1 MNDFRNIWLPL
12 SEKFYR
18 VAYYLLES
26 EQDAQDAVQE
36 LYLKLWKSR
45 GSLRNLNNPTA
56 YGIALLKNI
65 CIDRLRRRQVR
76 KSEPL
81 GEGIPP
87 EAPSPE
93 CRMASKDLLKLIL
106 TEIDKLPDR
115 QAEVMKMMIMEDRD
129 YKEISERTGLSQVH
143 VRVLVSTARK
153 TLKQKLKI

>member
-12 SEKFYR
+12 SDKFYR

-26 EQDAQDAVQE
+26 EHDAEDAVQE

-45 GSLRNLNNPTA
+45 ESLKDIGTPVA
-56 YGIALLKNI
+56 YGIVLLKNI
-65 CIDRLRRRQVR
+65 CIDRLRRQAVR
-76 KSEPL
+76 KLEPL
-81 GEGIPP
+81 GRGVPP

-93 CRMASKDLLKLIL
+93 RRIASKDLLQLIL

-115 QAEVMKMMIMEDRD
+115 QAEVMKMMVLEDRD

>member
-1 MNDFRNIWLPL
+1 MNDFRNIWMPL
-12 SEKFYR
+12 SDKFYR
-18 VAYYLLES
+18 VAYHMLES
-26 EQDAQDAVQE
+26 EQDAEDAVQE

-45 GSLRNLNNPTA
+45 DGLKDLNNPAA
-56 YGIALLKNI
+56 YGMALLKNI
-65 CIDRLRRRQVR
+65 CIDRLRRLEVR
-76 KSEPL
+76 KTGPL

-93 CRMASKDLLKLIL
+93 RRMASKDLLKLIL

-115 QAEVMKMMIMEDRD
+115 QAEVMKMMVLEDRD